1 MKAKHLVIT
10 GRVQGVNFRDWL
22 VAEAQRLGLSGW
34 CRNAGH
40 DAVEALLAGDADAV
54 EECLRCC
61 RRGPPAALVETI
73 TDNLAE
79 PPAEPGFVKRASVAA
94 VSREGAGDG
103 AMKAA
108 EEGGSF

>member
-40 DAVEALLAGDADAV
+40 DAVEALVAGDADAV
-54 EECLRCC
+54 EECLRSC
-61 RRGPPAALVETI
+61 RRGPPAALVEAI
-73 TDNLAE
+73 TDRLAE
-79 PPAEPGFVKRASVAA
+79 PPAEPGFVKRASVAS
-94 VSREGAGDG
+94 VSW
-103 AMKAA
+103 
-108 EEGGSF
+108 EEGPETTL